1 MYAILKAKFISMDTF
16 FTKWTQVF
24 FPRVFFKSFKVHVT
38 GVTLN
43 FYKMTFFLYNYY
55 LRFRPFEIFII
66 SLLLVWNIEWFVG
79 IEYCFNYWDYSR
91 VIFPYRI
98 PKLLMFIFIY
108 WCYVWGI
115 AIWRRAQF
123 GRFVRGDRKLWFK
136 SFATFWVVEVSTVVG
151 IFLCILWM
159 SWGPLPLLNRYF
171 ILPKKSFLVEI
182 TAFSYIIWIIYILRL
197 TLKWQLRK
205 TQFFLTSIVILLIS
219 FLIWRDIL
227 LLYTR
232 DAINLEYGS
241 RWKYIKTNSIIYSLS
256 NIWWLEHHIG
266 DTKSLNSPYL
276 SLDSFVKSNGQ
287 VNPFSEKIKL
297 SEYDEY
303 NFMSLNREVDWF
315 NSDFL
320 FNMFKYNNMVNDY
333 YLLDSNGYY
342 YFVNS
347 DYAARD
353 VSSMYF
359 YPRKVGFLPKR
370 LSMWYMLVVI
380 KIWHHFM
387 LFIWWFFFL
396 LRLVSRRKNSYSLLS
411 VCSFNVFCCYLLAVL
426 IYMFQLLPL
435 YENYFRIKPDIRWTF
450 FNKSLAL
457 ESLGYVFDLLTFKTG
472 SYDIKTEFWLLV
484 DYLYMLPR
492 KEITDADM
500 PSVFTVENY
509 TSDQIL
515 ELHFRTLRITRNSK
529 L

>member
-1 MYAILKAKFISMDTF
+1 LKAKFISMDTF

>member
-1 MYAILKAKFISMDTF
+1 MALTQGSRQSIPQKLQIPCLYNLFSSMPYMCLHCGTHIFAIKRGKNLKDLHNSRTNKI
-16 FTKWTQVF
+16 KVF
-24 FPRVFFKSFKVHVT
+24 CWLSKSSTKSF
-38 GVTLN
+38 TLKYQLLKWMN
-43 FYKMTFFLYNYY
+43 
-55 LRFRPFEIFII
+55 I
-66 SLLLVWNIEWFVG
+66 SL
-79 IEYCFNYWDYSR
+79 
-91 VIFPYRI
+91 
-98 PKLLMFIFIY
+98 
-108 WCYVWGI
+108 
-115 AIWRRAQF
+115 AI
-123 GRFVRGDRKLWFK
+123 G
-136 SFATFWVVEVSTVVG
+136 
-151 IFLCILWM
+151 
-159 SWGPLPLLNRYF
+159 
-171 ILPKKSFLVEI
+171 
-182 TAFSYIIWIIYILRL
+182 
-197 TLKWQLRK
+197 
-205 TQFFLTSIVILLIS
+205 
-219 FLIWRDIL
+219 
-227 LLYTR
+227 
-232 DAINLEYGS
+232 
-241 RWKYIKTNSIIYSLS
+241 
-256 NIWWLEHHIG
+256 
-266 DTKSLNSPYL
+266 
-276 SLDSFVKSNGQ
+276 
-287 VNPFSEKIKL
+287 
-297 SEYDEY
+297 
-303 NFMSLNREVDWF
+303 
-315 NSDFL
+315 
-320 FNMFKYNNMVNDY
+320 NMFKYNNMVNDY